1 MVTRPQ
7 TGLANLPLLAC
18 VGLTFVFTANVL
30 LQVHITHY
38 ITHWSILLILSMAQ
52 KLLGSFITG
61 VYLRLGLAFG
71 LGVAS
76 MVGVS
81 LFTSLGSDIIASFRN

>member
-1 MVTRPQ
+1 MTRPQ

-30 LQVHITHY
+30 LQVQNTKNVKNCP
-38 ITHWSILLILSMAQ
+38 LIYFVQ
-52 KLLGSFITG
+52 KLFGSFLTG

-71 LGVAS
+71 LGAAG

-81 LFTSLGSDIIASFRN
+81 LVTSLGRDIIASFKN

>member
-30 LQVHITHY
+30 LQVHIT
-38 ITHWSILLILSMAQ
+38 LLIGQYS
-52 KLLGSFITG
+52 
-61 VYLRLGLAFG
+61 
-71 LGVAS
+71 
-76 MVGVS
+76 
-81 LFTSLGSDIIASFRN
+81 